1 MWEHFYGH
9 PTGTRRSTWQSIENV
24 TWFGCSTPCFD
35 LVQVRPIAEDEMFR
49 VLRTGKRK
57 SEYSLVLCSL
67 FYHMFL
73 IHSIVFA
80 SVVNAFEDIP
90 YFSPCTIRHV
100 DSSSLYE
107 DVINF

>member
-1 MWEHFYGH
+1 M
-9 PTGTRRSTWQSIENV
+9 GTLQEQGKKSIENV

-57 SEYSLVLCSL
+57 SEYFQFLCSL
-67 FYHMFL
+67 FHYMFL
-73 IHSIVFA
+73 SIVSA
-80 SVVNAFEDIP
+80 LVVNAFEDILHYSP
-90 YFSPCTIRHV
+90 YTIRHA
-100 DSSSLYE
+100 DSSPSYE

>member
-1 MWEHFYGH
+1 M
-9 PTGTRRSTWQSIENV
+9 GTLQEQGKKSIENV

-57 SEYSLVLCSL
+57 SEYFQFLCSL
-67 FYHMFL
+67 FHHMFL
-73 IHSIVFA
+73 THSIVSA
-80 SVVNAFEDIP
+80 LLVNAFEDILH
-90 YFSPCTIRHV
+90 FSLYTIRRA
-100 DSSSLYE
+100 DSSPSHE